1 MQTFDYM
8 DTLGKKQSVQ
18 ATDANSAMSSAT
30 NSFKTLMRMVYED
43 EYCNNIKD
51 RLMLQRLLTHD
62 Y

>member
-43 EYCNNIKD
+43 EYYN
-51 RLMLQRLLTHD
+51 
-62 Y
+62 